1 MKLEL
6 KYSAELN
13 SGYKGPVL
21 FTIQKEN
28 EQDIKNKKTE
38 RQKKSFQLKYQKQQ
52 HKFNKPKYG

>member
-38 RQKKSFQLKYQKQQ
+38 RQKKIFSTKVSKTAA
-52 HKFNKPKYG
+52 